1 MFVTVPCLSG
11 WPTLATG
18 VVCASVCLSVCLLL
32 PLSPERN
39 GFLPLAYTPVED
51 DEHPHLICLQL
62 FRRKKRSTH
71 HWIVVW
77 LGLVKARLETICI
90 VRVNFASVVVW
101 LFCAQISWT
110 CSYCPWRLEKEQVES
125 GRRSSKGEERRQR
138 FLVPVPLDS
147 LETRPLHD
155 YITCF
160 TIVHITWKLQI
171 TPCSSFKLRSSA
183 FESSSVP

>member
-1 MFVTVPCLSG
+1 MSRSPASLAGPRSQQVLFVL
-11 WPTLATG
+11 
-18 VVCASVCLSVCLLL
+18 LSVCLLL
-32 PLSPERN
+32 PLSPGRN

-110 CSYCPWRLEKEQVES
+110 CSYCLWRLEKEQVES